1 MKPKSYCGLLGKERF
16 ATQGDAQRAAR
27 RMERAGKGTPSVY
40 WCEFCHS
47 WHLTHYDY
55 HRCKEVRQSLDAQY
69 GKPKRE
75 PRDMKIIID
84 NAYVPDGTSVS
95 IKQLDDGGEQLQ
107 LLLFDEEDK
116 CLDARF
122 TYEQGLELI
131 EAVKMQLGKMNPNN
145 NNQ

>member
-55 HRCKEVRQSLDAQY
+55 HRCKHVRQSLDAQY

-84 NAYVPDGTSVS
+84 NAHVTDGAMVS
-95 IKQLDDGGEQLQ
+95 IKQLNDRGE
-107 LLLFDEEDK
+107 LLHLAIFDQEEQSLSVD
-116 CLDARF
+116 F

-131 EAVKMQLGKMNPNN
+131 EAIKMQLGKMNPNN